1 MNRDQVSFW
10 FIQYIIILNSGYIF
24 IPRKC
29 VFCLIIFLLFFLF
42 YSDIDY
48 FLSTSP
54 SSSSPFPSLYIRT
67 IIEEFFQASS
77 FLFLCTNIYLQ
88 LHISLRMLSLS
99 MLFVITRN
107 KIPTKWFPSCTRKY
121 KGPIGYD
128 INCCT

>member
-29 VFCLIIFLLFFLF
+29 VFCLIIFLLSFCFTLTL
-42 YSDIDY
+42 II
-48 FLSTSP
+48 LSTSP
-54 SSSSPFPSLYIRT
+54 SSSPFPSLYIRT

>member
-10 FIQYIIILNSGYIF
+10 FIQYIIILNSGSIF

-29 VFCLIIFLLFFLF
+29 VFCLIIFLLFFCFTLTL
-42 YSDIDY
+42 II
-48 FLSTSP
+48 LSTSP
-54 SSSSPFPSLYIRT
+54 SSSPFPSLYIRT

>member
-10 FIQYIIILNSGYIF
+10 FIQYIIFLNSGYIF

-29 VFCLIIFLLFFLF
+29 VFCLIIFLLSFCFTLTL
-42 YSDIDY
+42 II
-48 FLSTSP
+48 LSTSP
-54 SSSSPFPSLYIRT
+54 SSSPFPSLYIRT

>member
-10 FIQYIIILNSGYIF
+10 FIQYIIILNSGSIF

-29 VFCLIIFLLFFLF
+29 VFCLIIFLLSFCFTLTL
-42 YSDIDY
+42 II
-48 FLSTSP
+48 LSTSP
-54 SSSSPFPSLYIRT
+54 SSSPFPSLYIRT